1 MIRETVVSAI
11 RELADSL
18 GPMAEGSEWHL
29 FGSVNRNEPNP
40 ADIDLM
46 ILCRNDRQADEF
58 RSVIDIDSLP
68 VPIHLALLTFEEA
81 RKVGAVHLQ
90 RSSPIYPY

>member
-1 MIRETVVSAI
+1 MKRDAVVVAL

-29 FGSVNRNEPNP
+29 FGSVDRNEPDA

-46 ILCRNDRQADEF
+46 ILCKTDRQADAL
-58 RSVIDIDSLP
+58 RRAIDLDSLAIP
-68 VPIHLALLTFEEA
+68 LHLALFTFEEA
-81 RKVGAVHLQ
+81 TKVAAVQLQ
-90 RSSPIYPY
+90 RSRPIFP

>member
-1 MIRETVVSAI
+1 MIREAVVASL

-18 GPMAEGSEWHL
+18 GSAAKGSEWHL
-29 FGSVNRNEPNP
+29 FGSVDRNEPDP

-46 ILCRNDRQADEF
+46 ILCMTDDQTDAL
-58 RSVIDIDSLP
+58 RSAIDIDSLAIP
-68 VPIHLALLTFEEA
+68 LHLALFTFEEA

-90 RSSPIYPY
+90 RSSPIYP